1 MELTH
6 TGDDRLSGV
15 FVSISLK
22 GRVFFRQLSQRDTHL
37 FLTGFRLRLDGDFD
51 YRIREFHGLQDDLVL
66 FVTESITC
74 SRILQAYCRSDIAG
88 VDLADF
94 FSLVGVHLQDS
105 SDSALLALR

>member
-1 MELTH
+1 MGRRYDRTASQEIRRYPDSRQSAAGSDRKAVVRATEKVSLEEGVYGRTH
-6 TGDDRLSGV
+6 GSLLSVGMRRSLGDSE
-15 FVSISLK
+15 K
-22 GRVFFRQLSQRDTHL
+22 P
-37 FLTGFRLRLDGDFD
+37 
-51 YRIREFHGLQDDLVL
+51 
-66 FVTESITC
+66 TESITC